1 MDGQDLGSVW
11 ARTLTALAESDLSPS
26 YRAWLP
32 MVRPL
37 ALVEGTALLAAPNE
51 FAKDALETRLR
62 NLITQAL
69 SHELGR
75 EIRVAVTVQPEPPG
89 GAGSGP
95 GGNPRPGGSEPL
107 AAPVPGGPGPGAGGR
122 DSGPPYGEQ
131 QHDDLDRGRPYGDQ
145 QYGEQP
151 YTDRSDRPYP
161 EQPYGDQGYG
171 DKGYRTQS
179 GGTHGAGVSGSYPQQ
194 DEDRGWPQ
202 RDSEHG
208 NAYPPAPRPP
218 AYGMGPGGRGV
229 PFDSRGSQ
237 GPPGRGRPSGMNGTE
252 GFGGAEGYSGENYG
266 GGPEAYGSEGYGA
279 EPPGRPPHAP
289 SHLNDRTL
297 GPLRSGGRSESQGRE
312 PQQGGNDG
320 PLGHDDSFP
329 KGETSFPGAEQPF
342 AGAEQ
347 YRGEDQYRPEDSYRG
362 EGVYRDDEGDDA
374 RGPVPAQGNGPLG
387 PGGPGPGSP
396 KGGPGGGSGP
406 GTGAPSP
413 GGSGG
418 GQGTGGASEHAR
430 LNPKYTFET
439 FVIGSSNRFAHA
451 AAVAVAEQP
460 AKAYN
465 PLFIYGDSG
474 LGKTHLLH
482 AIGHYAQSLFNGA
495 RVRYVSSEEFTN
507 DFINSIRD
515 GKADGFRRRY
525 RDVDILLVD
534 DIQFLEGKEQTQ
546 EEFFHT
552 FNTLHNASKQ
562 IVISSDRPPKELV
575 TLEDRL
581 RNRFEWGL
589 TTDVQ
594 PPELETRIAILQKK
608 ARQEGLAAPP
618 DVLEFIASQIA
629 TNIRELEGALIRV
642 TAFAS
647 LNRQSVDMKLA
658 EIVLKDLI
666 PNDSGPEITAAMIM
680 AQTVEYFGTTIED
693 LCGPSRSRMLV
704 TARQIAM
711 YLCRELTELSL
722 PKIGQ
727 QFGGRDHTTVMHAE
741 RKIRSLMAERRAI
754 YNQVTEL
761 TGRIKHQ
768 ARKR

>member
-1 MDGQDLGSVW
+1 MDGQDLNAVW
-11 ARTLTALAESDLSPS
+11 ARTLSSLGERDLAPS

-62 NLITQAL
+62 DLITQAL

-89 GAGSGP
+89 PPAE
-95 GGNPRPGGSEPL
+95 REPAPDKY
-107 AAPVPGGPGPGAGGR
+107 AAE
-122 DSGPPYGEQ
+122 PPYGEPAYEPSYEKAPYEKSYGG
-131 QHDDLDRGRPYGDQ
+131 DRRDERGYEYPDYAERG
-145 QYGEQP
+145 
-151 YTDRSDRPYP
+151 YP
-161 EQPYGDQGYG
+161 EQQQSYGDQGF
-171 DKGYRTQS
+171 
-179 GGTHGAGVSGSYPQQ
+179 GGRSAPYPPA
-194 DEDRGWPQ
+194 EEERGWPQ
-202 RDSEHG
+202 GDADRG
-208 NAYPPAPRPP
+208 GYPAAPPPRPP
-218 AYGMGPGGRGV
+218 AYGGGRGSS
-229 PFDSRGSQ
+229 PFGERTGPQPFPAPRRPAGGEAPRGEPFEPS
-237 GPPGRGRPSGMNGTE
+237 GPP
-252 GFGGAEGYSGENYG
+252 
-266 GGPEAYGSEGYGA
+266 
-279 EPPGRPPHAP
+279 AP

-297 GPLRSGGRSESQGRE
+297 GAPRPGRAEPPSEPAAR
-312 PQQGGNDG
+312 
-320 PLGHDDSFP
+320 
-329 KGETSFPGAEQPF
+329 PG
-342 AGAEQ
+342 
-347 YRGEDQYRPEDSYRG
+347 
-362 EGVYRDDEGDDA
+362 DEGFGGDQGFRPPPAEEGEA
-374 RGPVPAQGNGPLG
+374 RG
-387 PGGPGPGSP
+387 
-396 KGGPGGGSGP
+396 KGG
-406 GTGAPSP
+406 GA
-413 GGSGG
+413 G
-418 GQGTGGASEHAR
+418 EHAR

-465 PLFIYGDSG
+465 PLFVYGDSG

-666 PNDSGPEITAAMIM
+666 PNDSGPEITAPMIM

-741 RKIRSLMAERRAI
+741 RKVRSLMAERRAI